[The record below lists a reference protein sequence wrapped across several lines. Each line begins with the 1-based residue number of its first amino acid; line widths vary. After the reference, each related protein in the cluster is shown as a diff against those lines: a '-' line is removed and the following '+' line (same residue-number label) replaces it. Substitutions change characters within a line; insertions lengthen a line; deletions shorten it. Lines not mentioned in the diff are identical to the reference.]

1 MAVTL
6 IALPGIDPNLSQSEV
21 DPNLDDYLT
30 FIRLNMGIPVEA
42 LPDDSVYIPQSYWFA
57 MTTVNP
63 YLGIVGNAETP
74 PPQTFPTY
82 YAYAVYYL
90 AGHLLVTIA
99 IDNPAAAP
107 PNNTYFADLRAKMN
121 LNAFVPGVIQSSS
134 DQGTSQSWM
143 VPDFFKS
150 ITLGDMA
157 LLQTPWGRAYLALAQ
172 AYGPT
177 IWGLTP

>member
-6 IALPGIDPNLSQSEV
+6 IAMPGISPQSQSAV
-21 DPNLDDYLT
+21 DPNLADYLT
-30 FIRLNMGIPVEA
+30 FIRQNMGIPVEA
-42 LPDDSVYIPQSYWFA
+42 LPDDSVYIAQSFWFA
-57 MTTVNP
+57 MTTVNQ
-63 YLGIVGNAETP
+63 YLQIVGNAEP
-74 PPQTFPTY
+74 PTQMFPTY

-99 IDNPAAAP
+99 LDDPAAAP
-107 PNNTYFADLRAKMN
+107 PNDTYFADLRSKMN

-143 VPDFFKS
+143 VPDFFKGL
-150 ITLGDMA
+150 TLGDMA